1 MEKNIYFSPTT
12 ILVFD
17 NPGGFDHGKT
27 SKNILFVF
35 YIKFCFYSTSARL
48 ALLLPISGA
57 EVCSTSKN
65 TFLGGWIL
73 YSKLFRR
80 GNSLQNS

>member
-27 SKNILFVF
+27 SKNILSAF
-35 YIKFCFYSTSARL
+35 YIKFCSYSTSTGL
-48 ALLLPISGA
+48 ALLLPISGG
-57 EVCSTSKN
+57 SD
-65 TFLGGWIL
+65 I
-73 YSKLFRR
+73 
-80 GNSLQNS
+80 